1 MRFIGK
7 DPNIIDAYY
16 TATASGAITAGNTC
30 IVNSDGTVSVVS
42 GSSGGTGSG
51 TAFKAA
57 SGIVDIGST
66 FDTTNDKLVVI
77 YSENSPLNSY
87 AKVGTISGTSISFG
101 SEVDWYTG
109 SNRAQ
114 KIGAT
119 FDSNSGKVVV
129 TYRDVGNGNYGTAIV
144 GTVSGTSISFGTPV
158 VFRSADVNDTDGPC
172 FDSDTNQVVV
182 PYRLTSTN
190 DGHCILG
197 TVSGTSISFGADAE
211 FDTTYGLTPCSA
223 YDTANSKVVIAFS
236 DNNNYPSLIVG
247 TVSGTSISFGT
258 KLNVQSAAAAGNN
271 NVSFDAT
278 TGKILLQIRD
288 GSNSNYGTAFVGTVS
303 GTSISV
309 GTGVVYNS
317 GDTQQPSAAHNPVDG
332 KNYLMYR
339 DTGNSNKATYVVGT
353 ISGTSV
359 SFTSEV
365 ELNPE
370 SATFLTRNT
379 ISNGS
384 AKILFNFKAENEGQT
399 VVLEAA
405 STNVT
410 TENYIGVADQSY
422 ADGDGATLAIVGCI
436 DRNQTGL
443 TAGQQY
449 FIQKDGTIGTTADD
463 PSVLA
468 GTAISATE
476 LVVKE

>member
-7 DPNIIDAYY
+7 DPNITDAYY
-16 TATASGAITAGNTC
+16 TATASGAITAGDTC
-30 IVNSDGTVSVVS
+30 IVNSDGTVSAVS
-42 GSSGGTGSG
+42 GASGGTGSA

-57 SGIVDIGST
+57 AGIIDIGST
-66 FDTTNDKLVVI
+66 FDTTNDKLVVV
-77 YSENSPLNSY
+77 YTENSPTDSY

-114 KIGAT
+114 TLGAT

-129 TYRDVGNGNYGTAIV
+129 TYRDIGNSNYGTAIV

-182 PYRLTSTN
+182 PYRLTSSN

-211 FDTTYGLTPCSA
+211 FDTTYALGCCSA
-223 YDTANSKVVIAFS
+223 YDTANSKVVIGFS
-236 DNNNYPSLIVG
+236 DSSNRASMIVG

-258 KLNVQSAAAAGNN
+258 KLNVTTNTSNGNN
-271 NVSFDAT
+271 NVSFDST
-278 TGKILLQIRD
+278 TGKILCQIRD
-288 GSNSNYGTAFVGTVS
+288 QGNSNYGTAFVGTVS

-339 DTGNSNKATYVVGT
+339 DVNNSNKAAYVVGT

-359 SFTSEV
+359 SFSSEV
-365 ELNPE
+365 ELTASTASNLNR
-370 SATFLTRNT
+370 STN
-379 ISNGS
+379 SNGS
-384 AKILFNFKAENEGQT
+384 AKILFNFDASNEGQT
-399 VVLEAA
+399 IVLEAA
-405 STNVT
+405 NTNVT

-422 ADGDGATLAIVGCI
+422 ADGDDATLAIVGCI

>member
-7 DPNIIDAYY
+7 DPNITDAYY

-42 GSSGGTGSG
+42 GSSGGTGSA
-51 TAFKAA
+51 TAFKVT
-57 SGIVDIGST
+57 SGIIDIAST
-66 FDTTNDKLVVI
+66 FDTTNDKLVVV
-77 YSENSPLNSY
+77 YSENSPLDSY

-114 KIGAT
+114 VMGAA

-129 TYRDVGNGNYGTAIV
+129 TYRDRGNSDYGTAIV

-158 VFRSADVNDTDGPC
+158 VFRSASVNDTDGPC
-172 FDSDTNQVVV
+172 FDSDTNQVVI
-182 PYRLTSTN
+182 PYRLSSTN

-211 FDTTYGLTPCSA
+211 FDATYALGCCSA
-223 YDTANSKVVIAFS
+223 YDTANSKVVIGFS
-236 DNNNYPSLIVG
+236 DNNNKAHMIVG

-258 KLNVQSAAAAGNN
+258 KVQVTANISSGNN
-271 NVSFDAT
+271 NVSFDST
-278 TGKILLQIRD
+278 TGKILCQIRD
-288 GSNSNYGTAFVGTVS
+288 QGNSNYGTAFVGTVS

-339 DTGNSNKATYVVGT
+339 DVNNSNKAAYVVGT

-365 ELNPE
+365 ELSTVTSDNLNR
-370 SATFLTRNT
+370 STN
-379 ISNGS
+379 SNGS
-384 AKILFNFKAENEGQT
+384 AKILFNFEASTEGQT

-405 STNVT
+405 NTNVT

-422 ADGDGATLAIVGCI
+422 ADGDDATLAVVGCI
-436 DRNQTGL
+436 DRNQTSL

>member
-42 GSSGGTGSG
+42 GASGGIGSA

-57 SGIVDIGST
+57 AGIIEIGST
-66 FDTTNDKLVVI
+66 FDTTNDKLVVV

-109 SNRAQ
+109 SNRANS
-114 KIGAT
+114 IGAT

-129 TYRDVGNGNYGTAIV
+129 TYRDIGNSNYGTAIV

-158 VFRSADVNDTDGPC
+158 VFRSADVTHTSGPC

-182 PYRLTSTN
+182 PYTLTSSN

-211 FDTTYGLTPCSA
+211 FDTTRADDCSSA
-223 YDTANSKVVIAFS
+223 YDTANSKVVIAYA
-236 DNNNYPSLIVG
+236 DTNNRPSLIVG

-258 KLNVQSAAAAGNN
+258 KLNATTNTSSGNN
-271 NVSFDAT
+271 NVSFDST

-288 GSNSNYGTAFVGTVS
+288 GGNSNYGTAFVGTVS

-317 GDTQQPSAAHNPVDG
+317 GDTQQPSAAHNPADG

-339 DTGNSNKATYVVGT
+339 DVNNTNKAAYVVGT

-365 ELNPE
+365 ELTTSTASNM
-370 SATFLTRNT
+370 TRCTN
-379 ISNGS
+379 SNGS
-384 AKILFNFKAENEGQT
+384 AKILFSFDTANEGRT

-405 STNVT
+405 NTNVT

-422 ADGDGATLAIVGCI
+422 ANGDDATLAIVGCI

-449 FIQKDGTIGTTADD
+449 FIQKDGTIGTTEDD